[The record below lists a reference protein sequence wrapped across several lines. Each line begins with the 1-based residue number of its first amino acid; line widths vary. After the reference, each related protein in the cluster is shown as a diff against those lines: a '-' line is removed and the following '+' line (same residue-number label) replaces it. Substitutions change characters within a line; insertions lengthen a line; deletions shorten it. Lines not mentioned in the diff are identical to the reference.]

1 MEYQSIYYMTEL
13 VRLHSYIG
21 IPPARTGRKLVH
33 AEQSVGIN
41 HIAPVFFDD
50 PISAAARGARCRAVD
65 EVTSVRL
72 RLWGRAARPIGGR
85 SSMT

>member
-50 PISAAARGARCRAVD
+50 PISAAARGAPV
-65 EVTSVRL
+65 
-72 RLWGRAARPIGGR
+72 AARL
-85 SSMT
+85 MK